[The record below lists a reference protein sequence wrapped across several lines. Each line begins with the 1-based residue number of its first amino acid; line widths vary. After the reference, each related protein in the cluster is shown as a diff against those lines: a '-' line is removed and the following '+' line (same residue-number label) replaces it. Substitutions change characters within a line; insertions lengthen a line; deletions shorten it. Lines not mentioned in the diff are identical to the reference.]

1 MASSEARNVEDP
13 VNGGI
18 LAVSLVS
25 TLLGLGL
32 LASGNPL
39 GVVALLFGAAGFI
52 HLKGGLYELIT
63 FTEQEPQQ
71 TDESDDALTVI
82 RNRYARG
89 EIDQAEFERRL
100 DDLVETETREDTVKY
115 RDTDVVTERS

>member
-1 MASSEARNVEDP
+1 MALGEPRNAEHP

-18 LAVSLVS
+18 LAVSLVA
-25 TLLGLGL
+25 TFLGLGL

-39 GVVALLFGAAGFI
+39 GVVTLLFGAAGFI
-52 HLKGGLYELIT
+52 YLKGGLSDLNT
-63 FTEQEPQQ
+63 SSEQEPQQ

-89 EIDQAEFERRL
+89 EIDQTEFERRL
-100 DDLVETETREDTVKY
+100 DDLVETETLEDTTEY
-115 RDTDVVTERS
+115 RDKDVVTERS